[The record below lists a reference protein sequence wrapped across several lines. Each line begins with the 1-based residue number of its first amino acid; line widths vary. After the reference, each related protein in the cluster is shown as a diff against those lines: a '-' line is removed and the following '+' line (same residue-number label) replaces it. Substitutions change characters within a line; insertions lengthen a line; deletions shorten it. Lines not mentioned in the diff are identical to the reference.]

1 MFLSPCF
8 RIEEVLVSPL
18 TFAGVGKTVI
28 AAFDYKRFKQANKL
42 GQAYIR
48 PGFYYEGEASDR
60 NSGSHLEVIDV

>member
-28 AAFDYKRFKQANKL
+28 DVFDYKRFKQANKL
-42 GQAYIR
+42 GHI
-48 PGFYYEGEASDR
+48 FFYEGEASDR